1 MESIVPTANAVK
13 VKKWLTPGQSQELRS
28 AIYAKYPQ
36 LVNNVQIVSTGGKV
50 QMSGINGFFI
60 DPAIADAV
68 TCLIEDFGTTP
79 ETEETAALSCTLLT
93 AATMQSHKRT
103 IRQRSSDG
111 KFLKKHCKLTTR
123 RSSDFNEMLADE
135 AFNAA

>member
-36 LVNNVQIVSTGGKV
+36 LAGNVQIVSTSGKV
-50 QMSGINGFFI
+50 QMSGLNGFFI

-68 TCLIEDFGTTP
+68 TCLIQDFGTTP
-79 ETEETAALSCTLLT
+79 ETEETAALLTVATT
-93 AATMQSHKRT
+93 AATMQSYKRT
-103 IRQRSSDG
+103 IRQR
-111 KFLKKHCKLTTR
+111 HY
-123 RSSDFNEMLADE
+123 RSRGGWR
-135 AFNAA
+135 

>member
-13 VKKWLTPGQSQELRS
+13 VKKWLTPAQSNELRS

-36 LVNNVQIVSTGGKV
+36 LCERVQIVSTSGKV
-50 QMSGINGFFI
+50 QVTGIRGFVI

-79 ETEETAALSCTLLT
+79 ASETEAAVGSTVATAAIFVEY
-93 AATMQSHKRT
+93 QKRHT
-103 IRQRSSDG
+103 TKRQRSYRHKG
-111 KFLKKHCKLTTR
+111 GWL
-123 RSSDFNEMLADE
+123 
-135 AFNAA
+135 